1 LALDPATLEYRPA
14 APVHLPA
21 LEAAKS
27 IDDPVARVR
36 ALFSGRDRVGEFLRR
51 TLAPSLVYTARVT
64 PDIAWSIDD
73 VDRVMQWGFG
83 WELGPFELIDAIGVR
98 EVVDAWQATGTADSD
113 VPPLLQEALDAGRN
127 VVRGAPVPPAR
138 PALLILRTAK
148 TGGRAVI
155 RRNAG
160 ASLVD
165 LGEGVLCVE
174 FHSKMNAIGGD
185 AIEMLHA
192 GVAEAERNHVAL
204 VIGNEAPNFSAGANL
219 VLLLL

>member
-1 LALDPATLEYRPA
+1 FATPALLTRLLERGAVGEKAGRGFYQRVRRADGSSEILALDPATLEYRPA

-51 TLAPSLVYTARVT
+51 TLAPSLLYPARVP

-113 VPPLLQEALDAGRN
+113 VPPLLQEA
-127 VVRGAPVPPAR
+127 
-138 PALLILRTAK
+138 
-148 TGGRAVI
+148 
-155 RRNAG
+155 
-160 ASLVD
+160 
-165 LGEGVLCVE
+165 
-174 FHSKMNAIGGD
+174 
-185 AIEMLHA
+185 
-192 GVAEAERNHVAL
+192 
-204 VIGNEAPNFSAGANL
+204 
-219 VLLLL
+219 